1 MYVQILLFNKD
12 SKIFMYNLTTNSIKL
27 LYLNE
32 YI

>member
-1 MYVQILLFNKD
+1 MYEQILLFNKD
-12 SKIFMYNLTTNSIKL
+12 SQIFMYNLTTNSIKL

>member
-12 SKIFMYNLTTNSIKL
+12 SKIFMYNLITNSIKL